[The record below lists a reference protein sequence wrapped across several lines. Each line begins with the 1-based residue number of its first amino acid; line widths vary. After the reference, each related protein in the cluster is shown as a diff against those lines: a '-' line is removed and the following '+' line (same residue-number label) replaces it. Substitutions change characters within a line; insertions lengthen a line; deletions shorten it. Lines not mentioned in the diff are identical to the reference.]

1 MLEINHPFPDKISGN
16 LFTTETKSEN
26 ISYLGGENSDSNTTG
41 KSYDDRIRD
50 KLNYGTQLEYP

>member
-50 KLNYGTQLEYP
+50 KLDNRSELEHS